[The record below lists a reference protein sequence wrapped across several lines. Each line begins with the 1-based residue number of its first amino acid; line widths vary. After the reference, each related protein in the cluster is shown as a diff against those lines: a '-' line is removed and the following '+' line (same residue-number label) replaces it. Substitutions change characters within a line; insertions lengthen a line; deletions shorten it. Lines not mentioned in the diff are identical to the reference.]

1 MRLSRLTN
9 RAALLGFVGVAAC
22 DVYAIA
28 TDPFPGLVQTWNLPV
43 TETSISVA
51 SLLPTGV
58 AIYST
63 PASTPPDSS
72 AFSVTMPAIAYNQPL
87 APNCAA
93 CLLINGTTAPKPA
106 FNIGNGNGSRALLP
120 ANVVSATVLG
130 ASITYTI
137 VNGLSFDPIRVNP
150 SNPTG
155 LQQGQLD
162 IIIRSNSEVLAM
174 QTLRGDTATLPAGS
188 TFSRTISLATGIV
201 RDSINVDVLVNSP
214 AGEPVLMD
222 ASRSIAVSATVTG
235 LRVGAVTI
243 NVPTASLNSGT
254 PEQVDIGEL
263 DESFT
268 ERAIGGGLELTVTNP
283 FAVAGNM
290 NVTFTPTPGPA
301 ISKTATLNA
310 VTTPQRLSITLDSL
324 EISRIL
330 KSNPSPTLSMGGS
343 VSAPAPITVT
353 PKQVIAM
360 SNRIVLKIRAF
371 GGTD

>member
-1 MRLSRLTN
+1 MRLSRLVN

-43 TETSISVA
+43 TTTDISVA

-63 PASTPPDSS
+63 PASNPPDSS
-72 AFSVTMPAIAYNQPL
+72 AFTVNVNGVNYNRRVGDYCSLCQTL
-87 APNCAA
+87 
-93 CLLINGTTAPKPA
+93 NGTTAPKPA
-106 FNIGNGNGSRALLP
+106 FIINPDAGSTVALP
-120 ANVVSATVLG
+120 ANVVSASLLG
-130 ASITYTI
+130 GSVSYTI
-137 VNGLSFDPIRVNP
+137 TNGLSFDPLRVSANLANP
-150 SNPTG
+150 
-155 LQQGQLD
+155 QGR
-162 IIIRSNSEVLAM
+162 IVVVVRSGSVVFARDTVKGET
-174 QTLRGDTATLPAGS
+174 QTLAAG
-188 TFSRTISLATGIV
+188 TNLTRVLNLQTGPIAN
-201 RDSINVDVLVNSP
+201 SITVDLEVNSP
-214 AGEPVLMD
+214 TGDNTFINADGILAM
-222 ASRSIAVSATVTG
+222 AATVTG

-254 PEQVDIGEL
+254 PEPVDIGEL

-268 ERAIGGGLELTVTNP
+268 ERAISGGLELTVTNP

-301 ISKTATLNA
+301 ISKTAALAA
-310 VTTPQRLSITLDSL
+310 VTTPQRLTITFDSL

-330 KSNPSPTLSMGGS
+330 KSDPAPTLAMGGT

-353 PKQVIAM
+353 PKQVISM
-360 SNRIVLKIRAF
+360 SNRIILKIRAF